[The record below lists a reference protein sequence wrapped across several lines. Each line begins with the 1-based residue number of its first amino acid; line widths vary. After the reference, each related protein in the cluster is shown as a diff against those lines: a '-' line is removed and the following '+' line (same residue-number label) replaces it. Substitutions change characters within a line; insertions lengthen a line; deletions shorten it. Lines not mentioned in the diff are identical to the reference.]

1 MAVIAA
7 GGGGGGAAAAA
18 AVIGVRMTTQLF
30 SQVPVLMASFT
41 TTTDTLTCVLL
52 VQSSMGS
59 RKISLSVWF
68 DHQHAKLAVPC
79 NQKIDCNADLGSL
92 VRSRQ
97 YGWHKSQLLLILAD
111 TESPGSLQIQ
121 TETRLRLAKPAEVV
135 QEHWPTARLSQWS
148 DVRSD

>member
-1 MAVIAA
+1 
-7 GGGGGGAAAAA
+7 
-18 AVIGVRMTTQLF
+18 MTTQLF

-111 TESPGSLQIQ
+111 TESPGSSRFKLNQATTCQ
-121 TETRLRLAKPAEVV
+121 ACRSRPRTLADGSTESVV
-135 QEHWPTARLSQWS
+135 RCEI
-148 DVRSD
+148 